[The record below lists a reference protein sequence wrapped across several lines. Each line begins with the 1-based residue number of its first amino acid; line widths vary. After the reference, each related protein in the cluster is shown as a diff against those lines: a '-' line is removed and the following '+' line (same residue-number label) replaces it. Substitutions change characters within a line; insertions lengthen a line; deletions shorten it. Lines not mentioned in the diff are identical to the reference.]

1 MTHTE
6 KKHRIG
12 FIFFMNFILLIA
24 LIGLFALAIL
34 VAVVLFI
41 FMGVG
46 VSLRELVAGKKKG
59 PES

>member
-1 MTHTE
+1 
-6 KKHRIG
+6 
-12 FIFFMNFILLIA
+12 MNFILLIA
-24 LIGLFALAIL
+24 LIGLFATAIF

-46 VSLRELVAGKKKG
+46 VSLRELVAGTKKG